1 MSCLILEG
9 FLLKLE
15 VPIKVFNLVV
25 VVVSKYLF
33 RIKTCIS
40 TMAVLHHGPE
50 KDKIIQ

>member
-1 MSCLILEG
+1 MSCLG

-15 VPIKVFNLVV
+15 VPIKVFNLVVV